1 MILKFIFLRLHN
13 LNKHHLIKTSH
24 NYNND
29 TTICQYHSSV
39 ILCRFWFT
47 VFAGSCDVKLPYP
60 DVIHII
66 WNQLDKKTHCHYN
79 NMAREAQSKG
89 TTDYS
94 DLCQFN
100 NPSDIMG
107 NTIKMINRI
116 KSETMKGATLRNIS
130 ASLICA
136 ALTLIT
142 NIFIGIGWVIRPSST
157 CQVKQR
163 A

>member
-1 MILKFIFLRLHN
+1 M
-13 LNKHHLIKTSH
+13 
-24 NYNND
+24 
-29 TTICQYHSSV
+29 V
-39 ILCRFWFT
+39 
-47 VFAGSCDVKLPYP
+47 
-60 DVIHII
+60 
-66 WNQLDKKTHCHYN
+66 
-79 NMAREAQSKG
+79 REAQSKG

-142 NIFIGIGWVIRPSST
+142 NIFIAIGWVIRPSST